1 MTTTATEAA
10 APAMQDAKMTRR
22 RWVICALLF
31 TAVVINYVDRQM
43 LGVLKPFMSDEMGWS
58 ETDYADIVFY
68 FQAAYAVSY
77 LLFGAFVDKVGAKI
91 GYATAFVIWQA
102 AHIAHAGASTL
113 QHFFLVRILLGV
125 GEGGNFPGG
134 VKAVTEWFPKKERA
148 FATGIFNAGANIG
161 AVITPLVAP
170 MIMLAYGWRAAFIIT
185 GVIGMLWLVAWLVMY
200 RAPEQEKKVNAAEL
214 AHIRQDPED
223 SDQKVGWFSV
233 VPRRETWAYAIG
245 KFLIDPVWWM
255 LLFWLPDFFKKNFE
269 LDVPTFGLVLAA
281 VYLISDA
288 GSVLGGWMSS
298 RLMKN
303 GYSLNFSRK
312 ITMLV
317 CALAT
322 LPYFFITQI
331 DGLWTATIV
340 VGLVAAAHQ
349 AFSANLY
356 TLPGDVFPRSAVG
369 SVIGIGGMLGGIG
382 GMIMAKSVGQVLET
396 TGGYGPIFAVC
407 GCIYLIAV
415 LVIHLLTPKMAPV
428 QFPGAKA

>member
-1 MTTTATEAA
+1 MTTAAEA
-10 APAMQDAKMTRR
+10 APAAQDATMTRR

-58 ETDYADIVFY
+58 ETNYADIVFY

-77 LLFGAFVDKVGAKI
+77 LLFGAFVDRVGAKI
-91 GYATAFVIWQA
+91 GYAAAFVIWQI

-113 QHFFLVRILLGV
+113 QQFFLVRLLLGV

-170 MIMLAYGWRAAFIIT
+170 AIMLAYGWRAAFIST
-185 GVIGMLWLVAWLVMY
+185 GVIGMFWIVAWLVMY
-200 RAPEQEKKVNAAEL
+200 RSPEQEKKVNAAEL

-223 SDQKVGWFSV
+223 TDVKVGWFSV
-233 VPRRETWAYAIG
+233 LPKRETWAYAIG

-255 LLFWLPDFFKKNFE
+255 LLFWLPDFFKK
-269 LDVPTFGLVLAA
+269 TFDLNVAMFGIVLAA
-281 VYLISDA
+281 VYLISDV
-288 GSVLGGWMSS
+288 GSVAGGWMSS
-298 RLMKN
+298 QMMKS
-303 GYSLNFSRK
+303 GRSLNASRK

-331 DGLWTATIV
+331 HGLWLATAV

-407 GCIYLIAV
+407 GCIYLLAV
-415 LVIHLLTPKMAPV
+415 LVVHLLTPKMAPV
-428 QFPGAKA
+428 KFAAA